1 MDKTRKLRRYS
12 KKDYSQLVDFPV
24 EIVGRDGIVRRYTF
38 EASVRLYQRRIA
50 SASNRYEDG
59 DVVDAEVLHCRRR
72 IEQLRF
78 SYFQRYGW
86 SSLHKDNS
94 LAALAGEYA
103 GELAAFL
110 RRFYG
115 SHGEPER
122 LEVQWVEDGTHEV
135 IFYVGGDGVSYLLY
149 LFRFSTHDDC
159 EARDRFFEL
168 LQLVRSARGEGVE
181 RLAAFHHSADCGLVL
196 TGTGVVTPADLGEDG
211 HDGAELDQFFV
222 GRQRPDAYSQ
232 ALALLSD
239 GDAEAALAR
248 FELAA
253 TANPFLRPAYVGMA
267 VVADALGQVE
277 AAEMACQMGLHYFP
291 DDAALLYHFGLAR
304 FRQGETNEARAHLN
318 KALDQDAKS
327 FPAHFLLGV
336 IDLAEGSYLAARDR
350 LVAAR
355 AHARPEDEEAV
366 AATAQLVL
374 RLRLRRALLLSSLV
388 MGVGGA
394 ACMALGLAAGPWL
407 LVVALLGAVFGT
419 LGFRISLARSLA
431 RPGAPSVRLAPP
443 EAPGRPGRG
452 RDAKLV

>member
-1 MDKTRKLRRYS
+1 MDKTRKLRRYQ

-50 SASNRYEDG
+50 SASNRYEDEE
-59 DVVDAEVLHCRRR
+59 VVKAEVLHCRRR

-86 SSLHKDNS
+86 TSLHKDNS
-94 LAALAGEYA
+94 LAALAGEFA
-103 GELAAFL
+103 GEIAAFL

-115 SHGEPER
+115 AHGEPER
-122 LEVQWVEDGTHEV
+122 LEVQWVEDGAHEV
-135 IFYVGGDGVSYLLY
+135 VFFVGGDGVSYLLY
-149 LFRFSTHDDC
+149 LFKFATHDDC
-159 EARDRFFEL
+159 EARDKFFEL
-168 LQLVRSARGEGVE
+168 LQLLRSARGEGVE

-211 HDGAELDQFFV
+211 HDGEELDQFFV

-253 TANPFLRPAYVGMA
+253 TGNPFLRPAYIGMA
-267 VVADALGQVE
+267 VVADALGHVE

-291 DDAALLYHFGLAR
+291 EDPALLYHHGLSR
-304 FRQGETNEARAHLN
+304 FRQGDAQAARQHLVA
-318 KALDQDAKS
+318 ALGVDEKC

-350 LVAAR
+350 LVAAEQ
-355 AHARPEDEEAV
+355 HARPEDGEAV
-366 AATAQLVL
+366 AATAQVVL
-374 RLRLRRALLLSSLV
+374 RLRLRRMLLLGSAL
-388 MGVGGA
+388 MAVGGA
-394 ACMALGLAAGPWL
+394 AGLALGLSLAPWL
-407 LVVALLGAVFGT
+407 LGVAVGGGLLGTV
-419 LGFRISLARSLA
+419 GFRFSLSRTLA
-431 RPGAPSVRLAPP
+431 RPGQPSVRLAPP
-443 EAPGRPGRG
+443 EAPGRARRG
-452 RDAKLV
+452 RDAKLA